1 MYFVVTLALKI
12 LIYASV
18 NCGFSGFAS
27 LKLHL
32 FIQPLK
38 LKEMTNL
45 LFSLLLLS
53 LDNIVVYY
61 LVVLQIAYAYF
72 RPVQILHRNK
82 VIVAITLVDIS

>member
-1 MYFVVTLALKI
+1 VYFVVTLALKI

-18 NCGFSGFAS
+18 NCGFSGFAG

-45 LFSLLLLS
+45 F
-53 LDNIVVYY
+53 
-61 LVVLQIAYAYF
+61 LV
-72 RPVQILHRNK
+72 
-82 VIVAITLVDIS
+82 ISVNAKT

>member
-45 LFSLLLLS
+45 LLVISLSIGSFAVALLS
-53 LDNIVVYY
+53 QEIKVH
-61 LVVLQIAYAYF
+61 
-72 RPVQILHRNK
+72 LHAK
-82 VIVAITLVDIS
+82 PMSSSS

>member
-32 FIQPLK
+32 FIQPLF
-38 LKEMTNL
+38 LWRN
-45 LFSLLLLS
+45 
-53 LDNIVVYY
+53 
-61 LVVLQIAYAYF
+61 LVVSLVNLRNLGNLWIALPTF
-72 RPVQILHRNK
+72 ILKLLTHL
-82 VIVAITLVDIS
+82 TLTKFLNILTSYPPLIFD

>member
-12 LIYASV
+12 LIYAKV

-38 LKEMTNL
+38 LREMTNL
-45 LFSLLLLS
+45 FLVISL
-53 LDNIVVYY
+53 
-61 LVVLQIAYAYF
+61 YF
-72 RPVQILHRNK
+72 ANL
-82 VIVAITLVDIS
+82 